1 MTSLLPLLTSLP
13 FTHPSFSPLL
23 QSHKP
28 FSHPSQL
35 PQSSLNKWLNRLNST
50 ILSRDDSSDRRA
62 ACDIAELVIRMD
74 EEGYVMTTYGKGW
87 VGTCLGV
94 LSSPSSSILN
104 IPSYLT
110 LMRTL
115 VISSSQYPSF
125 EREVIHPI
133 TGKMSVSLG
142 KLFERSISESRPEWD
157 IILDLL
163 SIVRQLIIH
172 APAPFRPLL
181 PTLKPSLFNL
191 ILQIPTPTN
200 PYPSIPD
207 EIRKSASALVATLH
221 VTAGKANSP
230 QSWGMEI
237 REALGGFG
245 RAMSGLTT
253 DGWEEEPTKAQPP
266 NPPSALPELPVDP
279 LSRLP
284 VALDWAEG
292 FTEVILALLRYP
304 TARPVPVPIAQIV
317 SAGLRCLAITLD
329 TPTVPYISPQH
340 HAALLA
346 SSPRIWT
353 IGMQLI
359 GSVAIACGDH
369 LFPHLGNILDHTVWL
384 AERLPAS
391 MTDTQIQLL
400 KFHHLLLTIFPPAVV
415 PLEYPTRLLR
425 LCLTK
430 VQPLLENRT
439 KSDISSGNVGGGG
452 KRGKKRARNAEDG
465 LVGGLE
471 GREGRTVGVDE
482 VKVIVCALQ
491 LVPLLHPT
499 PLLSPSLLTFSI
511 RLHLS
516 LHLSIPSLGGILSS
530 SSAQSELRESVHDVL
545 EKAVL
550 MTEGEGGTGRGWKSL
565 IISVLDQHSE
575 SLAPI
580 LHPSLPPL
588 MRPMPPLS
596 QLHLF
601 VKEGEEE
608 RKERI
613 AMGFGMTDDDVL
625 EEEYQEDG
633 EDVIVE
639 QSVVKTSTISND
651 TIAQQ
656 TSAISRS
663 IATSNTTPITQ
674 AQTGPSTQ
682 KHVEVESTLV
692 PATTPSVVTNQPTA
706 PVTHLAQAE
715 AFATSQSSTVVSNF
729 ISQPSSSTTKIS
741 SLSEEKKSDLGDIV
755 MLNQD
760 EDEDEEGIPELDS
773 GSDDFD
779 EDEDDEEEEE
789 E

>member
-1 MTSLLPLLTSLP
+1 
-13 FTHPSFSPLL
+13 
-23 QSHKP
+23 
-28 FSHPSQL
+28 
-35 PQSSLNKWLNRLNST
+35 
-50 ILSRDDSSDRRA
+50 
-62 ACDIAELVIRMD
+62 MD
-74 EEGYVMTTYGKGW
+74 EEGYVMTTYGKGF

-94 LSSPSSSILN
+94 LSSSSSSISN

-133 TGKMSVSLG
+133 MGKLSVSLG
-142 KLFERSISESRPEWD
+142 KLLERSISENRPEWD
-157 IILDLL
+157 VILDLL

-181 PTLKPSLFNL
+181 PTLKPSLYHL

-207 EIRKSASALVATLH
+207 EIRKSASELVATLH

-230 QSWGMEI
+230 QTWGMEM

-253 DGWEEEPTKAQPP
+253 DGWEEEPIKAQPP

-279 LSRLP
+279 LGRLP

-292 FTEVILALLRYP
+292 FTEVILALLSRYP
-304 TARPVPVPIAQIV
+304 TARPVPVPIAQI
-317 SAGLRCLAITLD
+317 
-329 TPTVPYISPQH
+329 TVPYISPQH

-346 SSPRIWT
+346 YLPRIWT
-353 IGMQLI
+353 LGMQLI

-384 AERLPAS
+384 AERSPAS
-391 MTDTQIQLL
+391 MTDSQVQLL
-400 KFHHLLLTIFPPAVV
+400 RFHHLLLTIFPPAVV

-425 LCLTK
+425 LCLTR

-471 GREGRTVGVDE
+471 GREVRTVGVDE

-516 LHLSIPSLGGILSS
+516 LHLSIHSLGGILSS

-545 EKAVL
+545 GKAVL

-565 IISVLDQHSE
+565 IISVLEQHSE
-575 SLAPI
+575 NLALA

-588 MRPMPPLS
+588 ARPMPPLS
-596 QLHLF
+596 QLHFF

-613 AMGFGMTDDDVL
+613 AMGFGMTDDDL
-625 EEEYQEDG
+625 LNEEHQED
-633 EDVIVE
+633 EENVIVE
-639 QSVVKTSTISND
+639 QSVEKTSTISNG

-656 TSAISRS
+656 ASAISRS
-663 IATSNTTPITQ
+663 ISTSTTNPITQ
-674 AQTGPSTQ
+674 AQTGPSIQ

-692 PATTPSVVTNQPTA
+692 PATTPSVVTDQPTA
-706 PVTHLAQAE
+706 LVTHLPQAE
-715 AFATSQSSTVVSNF
+715 AFATSESSTVASNF

-741 SLSEEKKSDLGDIV
+741 SRSEEKKIDLGDIV
-755 MLNQD
+755 MLDQD
-760 EDEDEEGIPELDS
+760 DDDDDDEGIPELDS

-789 E
+789 G

>member
-1 MTSLLPLLTSLP
+1 
-13 FTHPSFSPLL
+13 
-23 QSHKP
+23 
-28 FSHPSQL
+28 
-35 PQSSLNKWLNRLNST
+35 
-50 ILSRDDSSDRRA
+50 
-62 ACDIAELVIRMD
+62 MD

-94 LSSPSSSILN
+94 LSSSSSSISN

-133 TGKMSVSLG
+133 MGKLSVSLG
-142 KLFERSISESRPEWD
+142 KLLERSISENRPEWD
-157 IILDLL
+157 VILDLL

-181 PTLKPSLFNL
+181 PTLKPSLYHL

-207 EIRKSASALVATLH
+207 EIRKSASELVATLH

-230 QSWGMEI
+230 QTWGMEM

-253 DGWEEEPTKAQPP
+253 DGWEEEPIKAQPP

-279 LSRLP
+279 LGRLP

-304 TARPVPVPIAQIV
+304 TARPVPVPIAQI
-317 SAGLRCLAITLD
+317 
-329 TPTVPYISPQH
+329 TVPYISPQH

-346 SSPRIWT
+346 YLPRIWT
-353 IGMQLI
+353 LGMQLI

-384 AERLPAS
+384 AERSPAS
-391 MTDTQIQLL
+391 MTDSQVQLL
-400 KFHHLLLTIFPPAVV
+400 RFHHLLLTIFPPAVV

-425 LCLTK
+425 LCLTR

-471 GREGRTVGVDE
+471 GREVRTVGVDE

-516 LHLSIPSLGGILSS
+516 LHLSIHSLGGILSS

-545 EKAVL
+545 GKAVL

-565 IISVLDQHSE
+565 IISVLEQHSE
-575 SLAPI
+575 NLAPA

-588 MRPMPPLS
+588 ARPMPPLS
-596 QLHLF
+596 QLHFF

-613 AMGFGMTDDDVL
+613 AMGFGMTDDDL
-625 EEEYQEDG
+625 LNEEHQED
-633 EDVIVE
+633 EENVIVE
-639 QSVVKTSTISND
+639 QSVEKTSTISNG

-656 TSAISRS
+656 ASAISRS
-663 IATSNTTPITQ
+663 ISTSTTNPITQ
-674 AQTGPSTQ
+674 AQTGPSIQ
-682 KHVEVESTLV
+682 KHVEEESTLV
-692 PATTPSVVTNQPTA
+692 PATTPSVVTDQPTA
-706 PVTHLAQAE
+706 LVTHLPQAE
-715 AFATSQSSTVVSNF
+715 AFATSESSTVASNF

-741 SLSEEKKSDLGDIV
+741 SRSEEKKIDLGDIV

-760 EDEDEEGIPELDS
+760 DDDDDDEGIPELDS

-789 E
+789 G